1 MEFIFDNSI
10 ALHKVMFTLLWSL
23 LSTKKDAA
31 IIKWSLNKLSDCSH
45 WFLCTNTTIT
55 ANRVFSKPEKL
66 EGEIAAFAN
75 LEKMYSVIFCSV
87 THEQQLEN
95 SLWQSLNP
103 YSSQYKFGICLPAFF
118 CITFNLK
125 LWLEIWFSDRQISGS
140 QMYSDKKNFVTFL
153 ALQILPVKERGGTKI
168 SLVMSKERVCSGN
181 QFVSNS
187 FSLFPATNQI
197 AERRNF
203 FNSGTISQRI
213 HGDDNP
219 EFLLFGQKS
228 FW

>member
-1 MEFIFDNSI
+1 
-10 ALHKVMFTLLWSL
+10 
-23 LSTKKDAA
+23 
-31 IIKWSLNKLSDCSH
+31 
-45 WFLCTNTTIT
+45 
-55 ANRVFSKPEKL
+55 
-66 EGEIAAFAN
+66 
-75 LEKMYSVIFCSV
+75 
-87 THEQQLEN
+87 
-95 SLWQSLNP
+95 
-103 YSSQYKFGICLPAFF
+103 
-118 CITFNLK
+118 
-125 LWLEIWFSDRQISGS
+125 
-140 QMYSDKKNFVTFL
+140 MYSDKKNFVTFL

-228 FW
+228 CWHFFWTMMRTFSLIQSVCSFLVYKSIHRLSEGQS

>member
-1 MEFIFDNSI
+1 
-10 ALHKVMFTLLWSL
+10 
-23 LSTKKDAA
+23 
-31 IIKWSLNKLSDCSH
+31 
-45 WFLCTNTTIT
+45 
-55 ANRVFSKPEKL
+55 
-66 EGEIAAFAN
+66 
-75 LEKMYSVIFCSV
+75 
-87 THEQQLEN
+87 
-95 SLWQSLNP
+95 
-103 YSSQYKFGICLPAFF
+103 
-118 CITFNLK
+118 
-125 LWLEIWFSDRQISGS
+125 
-140 QMYSDKKNFVTFL
+140 MYSDKKNFVTFL

-219 EFLLFGQKS
+219 EFFLFGQKS
-228 FW
+228 FRQSFLVDDANLLPDSKCLFLFGLQKYPPPVRRSELNLKLGKFLGKTPLICILAPTFPFSNCSQ